1 MLAAGRP
8 RRLEM
13 VSTPSV
19 ATVVFFLFILP
30 SLAGFFGSFA
40 IVLTN
45 TACAYLYSE
54 PAQLFFVG
62 LVNGFEAPLF
72 IQLLVDF

>member
-1 MLAAGRP
+1 
-8 RRLEM
+8 
-13 VSTPSV
+13 
-19 ATVVFFLFILP
+19 
-30 SLAGFFGSFA
+30 
-40 IVLTN
+40 VLTN

-72 IQLLVDF
+72 IQLLVDFWVRTLTENFSPNEE